1 MISIRKL
8 FSIALMSAFIILVLI
23 SITSATPFA
32 YITNEGSN
40 NVSVID
46 TATDKVTATVNIGG
60 YGVAATTYG
69 KKVHVTDWVD
79 TVSVIDTDTNKVTAN
94 ISVGGLAYP
103 YGLVAGPT
111 ERICLMRTMMELHL

>member
-1 MISIRKL
+1 M
-8 FSIALMSAFIILVLI
+8 
-23 SITSATPFA
+23 PFA

-69 KKVHVTDWVD
+69 KKVYVTDWVE
-79 TVSVIDTDTNKVTAN
+79 TAFRN
-94 ISVGGLAYP
+94 RHRHKQGYSQYICRGAGISLW
-103 YGLVAGPT
+103 T
-111 ERICLMRTMMELHL
+111 CSWSN